1 MLIPSYSSSTCKHRS
16 KQTISNTEKGNYTH
30 KGTSVS
36 GRLAPGASRS
46 GGLGLNGDSS
56 SECTLSGMGENARL
70 GTPTVFKTTVVH
82 LVCGGYL
89 MLLAPVIR
97 TTPLFRPYRFRIYL
111 ACIIVYFDL
120 ELQTMGSVSCL
131 DPSAFL
137 LASPQPLNPSM
148 PSLAAA
154 GFLSWAQYPVSPPLC
169 LKKGKKEAM

>member
-1 MLIPSYSSSTCKHRS
+1 
-16 KQTISNTEKGNYTH
+16 
-30 KGTSVS
+30 
-36 GRLAPGASRS
+36 
-46 GGLGLNGDSS
+46 
-56 SECTLSGMGENARL
+56 
-70 GTPTVFKTTVVH
+70 
-82 LVCGGYL
+82 

-137 LASPQPLNPSM
+137 LASPQSLNPSM

-154 GFLSWAQYPVSPPLC
+154 GILSQAQYPISPPLC
-169 LKKGKKEAM
+169 PKKGKRKLCNILQVEGELLSGKQKQERQERENTGSAQDLHPNFPMRRYNVNYIRLEQDLADQLSSIQTS